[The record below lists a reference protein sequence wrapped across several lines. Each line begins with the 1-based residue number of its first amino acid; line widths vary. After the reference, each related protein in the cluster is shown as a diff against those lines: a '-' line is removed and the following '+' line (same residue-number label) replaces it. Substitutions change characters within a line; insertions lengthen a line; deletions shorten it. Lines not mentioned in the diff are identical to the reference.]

1 MYLEYWGLKKYP
13 FEDVPDPEFMYYSRE
28 HNEGLVRLLYA
39 VKRRKGAALLTGE
52 VGCGK
57 TVLSK
62 IFIQQVS
69 DDEYDIASI
78 INPFHKPLDFLKE
91 ILYQFG
97 LNNESNSKADLLDI
111 LNGRMLENVKR
122 DKTTLLII
130 DEAQLIPMETFE
142 EVRLLLNFHLND
154 RMLLTLILIGQ
165 PELKDIV
172 KGIKQLD
179 QRIGIRYHLNPLD
192 SEEVAKYVSLRLEKA
207 GLVKNIFTSEA
218 LDEVYNYTKGVPRR
232 INNLCDMSLLIG
244 FGSKSDISIPRLSET
259 PSRTWLRNLL
269 AGLNCKVFAKAG
281 EAFSCSLG

>member
-244 FGSKSDISIPRLSET
+244 FGSKSDYIDS
-259 PSRTWLRNLL
+259 
-269 AGLNCKVFAKAG
+269 KVVRDAIQDMA
-281 EAFSCSLG
+281 

>member
-1 MYLEYWGLKKYP
+1 
-13 FEDVPDPEFMYYSRE
+13 MYYSRE

-179 QRIGIRYHLNPLD
+179 QRIGIR
-192 SEEVAKYVSLRLEKA
+192 
-207 GLVKNIFTSEA
+207 
-218 LDEVYNYTKGVPRR
+218 
-232 INNLCDMSLLIG
+232 
-244 FGSKSDISIPRLSET
+244 
-259 PSRTWLRNLL
+259 
-269 AGLNCKVFAKAG
+269 
-281 EAFSCSLG
+281 